1 MRDSLVSVTLNA
13 ALGMCL
19 LLLVGCATSPP
30 ARHYVLTP
38 LSDGKALT
46 GDACASVGIGP
57 INLPEYANRTQ
68 VVTRATAEEL
78 LGSQFELWAE
88 PLNESVPRIIA
99 ADLSRLFCTKEIVLY
114 PWAASRAPDYRVE
127 MEIVQID
134 GALGGTATIEAWW
147 RVTNGGDRKTKI
159 ARKAVYQEATTGGDY
174 KSLVL
179 AHSRALVALSRDIAA
194 ALKQL
199 GAPSE

>member
-1 MRDSLVSVTLNA
+1 MRDSFVSVTLKA
-13 ALGMCL
+13 ALGMGL

-30 ARHYVLTP
+30 ARYYVLTP

-46 GDACASVGIGP
+46 GEACAAVGIGP

-88 PLNESVPRIIA
+88 PLHESVPRIIA
-99 ADLSRLFCTKEIVLY
+99 ADLSRLLCTKEIVLY
-114 PWAASRAPDYRVE
+114 PWAASRVPDYRVE
-127 MEIVQID
+127 MEIVQMD
-134 GALGGTATIEAWW
+134 GDLGGAATVEAWW
-147 RVTNGGDRKTKI
+147 RVTNGGDKKTKI
-159 ARKAVYQEATTGGDY
+159 ARKAVYREATTGGDY
-174 KSLVL
+174 KSLVQ

-199 GAPSE
+199 GAP